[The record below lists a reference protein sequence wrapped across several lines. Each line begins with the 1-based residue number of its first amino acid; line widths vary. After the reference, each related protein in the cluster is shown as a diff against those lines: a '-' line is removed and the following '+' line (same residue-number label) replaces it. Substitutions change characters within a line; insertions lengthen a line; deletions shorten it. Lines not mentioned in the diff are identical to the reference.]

1 MVVEPEIIVPD
12 AEDGFVV
19 CDGAVVAALGV
30 GVLEVPEA
38 EPEVP
43 VVGVPEVPE
52 VEFEV
57 DVLVPDGELGDVLTV
72 PVLDEPPAL
81 GRAPLPVAPVP
92 ADPSPS
98 PLRKS
103 CHQD

>member
-1 MVVEPEIIVPD
+1 VVVEPETLVPD

-19 CDGAVVAALGV
+19 CDGAVVPAL
-30 GVLEVPEA
+30 
-38 EPEVP
+38 

-57 DVLVPDGELGDVLTV
+57 DVLVPDGELGDALTV
-72 PVLDEPPAL
+72 PALEEPPEL

-92 ADPSPS
+92 ADPNPS